1 MKKKYNSPEMEIIS
15 LTLSID
21 TLTASQY
28 TEAPELE
35 THGGN
40 DVWDGDFD

>member
-1 MKKKYNSPEMEIIS
+1 MKKKYYSPEMEIIS
-15 LTLSID
+15 LALSID

-28 TEAPELE
+28 TEKPELE

-40 DVWDGDFD
+40 DIWGDDFD

>member
-1 MKKKYNSPEMEIIS
+1 MEIIS

-40 DVWDGDFD
+40 DEWDGDFN

>member
-1 MKKKYNSPEMEIIS
+1 MKKKYYSPEIDIIS
-15 LTLSID
+15 LSLTKDTLS
-21 TLTASQY
+21 ASKY

-40 DVWDGDFD
+40 DVWGGDFD